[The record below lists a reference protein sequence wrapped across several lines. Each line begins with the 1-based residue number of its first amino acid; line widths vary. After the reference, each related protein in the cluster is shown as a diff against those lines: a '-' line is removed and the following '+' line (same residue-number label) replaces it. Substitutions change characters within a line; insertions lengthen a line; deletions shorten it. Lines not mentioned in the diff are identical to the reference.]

1 MAGDGGV
8 GVRGGVE
15 LEVLLRVVVGGL
27 GLRRGLGVVGHG
39 GRWEGGRRVGKVGVT
54 SL

>member
-15 LEVLLRVVVGGL
+15 LEVLLRVVVCGL
-27 GLRRGLGVVGHG
+27 GLRRGLGVVGHV
-39 GRWEGGRRVGKVGVT
+39 GRLGVGPGSVRWV
-54 SL
+54 